1 MTEAHDPGDNLF
13 CEHRL
18 EAVLCTHAGRGS
30 RELVGGVTEALK
42 SFVGT
47 APPSDDI
54 TMLALR
60 WLDAAALVSTFAV
73 NGKFYQSGVRRQR
86 IE

>member
-1 MTEAHDPGDNLF
+1 VTEAHDPDDNLF

-18 EAVLCTHAGRGS
+18 EAVLCTHAARGS

-42 SFVGT
+42 SFVGR

-60 WLDAAALVSTFAV
+60 WLDAAAL
-73 NGKFYQSGVRRQR
+73 
-86 IE
+86 

>member
-1 MTEAHDPGDNLF
+1 MTEAHDPDDNLF

-60 WLDAAALVSTFAV
+60 WLDAAAL
-73 NGKFYQSGVRRQR
+73 
-86 IE
+86 